1 MPEFTYS
8 ARDEDGNR
16 VQGKLEAEDR
26 DAAMKTLSSR
36 YAVVTQLDSTASN
49 SKIQAFLNLVA
60 PVKGED
66 MLAFVSA
73 MASMVDGGISLKRVM
88 VILYEDIENP
98 ALRRVVSDLS
108 SEISAGNTLSGAMD
122 KHPAIFDRFFRAMVK
137 AGETSGN
144 LPEMLRRVASYIE
157 VTEGLKNKV
166 KSALFYPILVVIFA
180 FLLVTAIIVFG
191 VPYLQNI
198 YDGLG
203 LTLPLA
209 TRVVVT
215 LGGVLA
221 KHIYIFVLLG
231 AALVYLVFRG
241 LKNESGQIVADRL
254 RLKLPVFSNIFRLLY
269 TARFAR
275 TLATLYA
282 SGIPMLEALSLVS
295 ATIGNRVVAAE
306 LADVIDR
313 VKGGEAISTCL
324 RGSPHFSRMAVGMM
338 SAGEEAGTL
347 DAMLNKVA
355 DFYEMKVYAALSGL
369 ASTLEPL
376 IMMIVGLFIGG
387 IIIVM
392 GLPFMNLASA
402 L

>member
-36 YAVVTQLDSTASN
+36 YAVVTQLDSAASN
-49 SKIQAFLNLVA
+49 SRVQAFLNLVA

-88 VILYEDIENP
+88 TILYEDIENP

-122 KHPAIFDRFFRAMVK
+122 KHPGIFDRFFRAMVK
-137 AGETSGN
+137 AGESSGN
-144 LPEMLRRVASYIE
+144 LPEMLRRLSSHIE
-157 VTEGLKNKV
+157 ITEGLKNKV
-166 KSALFYPILVVIFA
+166 KSALFYPILVVMFA
-180 FLLVTAIIVFG
+180 FLLVMAIIVFG
-191 VPYLQNI
+191 VPYLQSI

-203 LTLPLA
+203 LTLPFA
-209 TRVVVT
+209 TRMVVT

-221 KHIYIFVLLG
+221 KHLYIFILLG
-231 AALVYLVFRG
+231 VALAYLGFRA
-241 LKNESGQIVADRL
+241 LRNESGQMVADRL
-254 RLKLPVFSNIFRLLY
+254 RLKLPIFSNIFRLLY

-282 SGIPMLEALSLVS
+282 SGIPMLEALDLVS
-295 ATIGNRVVAAE
+295 ATIGNRVVAAD
-306 LADVIDR
+306 LAEVIDR
-313 VKGGEAISTCL
+313 VKGGEAISSCL

-338 SAGEEAGTL
+338 SAGEEAGSL

-376 IMMIVGLFIGG
+376 IMMIVGLIIGG

-392 GLPFMNLASA
+392 GLPFMNLAAA